1 MPNEI
6 HVSPTIKGASL
17 NPQELFL
24 FFPIRRN
31 SDFQRF
37 QRYVFRQDSDNRQM
51 NDFRREQS
59 HFQISISRSLSN
71 PINSAENL
79 KRPLPIQ
86 WERPFHDYFFKGL
99 SQKSRL
105 VLETDPNLD
114 LSREITPFPG
124 KSGASRM
131 LLQGVVAESLH
142 FAVSREEGCR
152 NKKEIRP

>member
-59 HFQISISRSLSN
+59 HFQISISRSSSN

-99 SQKSRL
+99 SQKSRRL
-105 VLETDPNLD
+105 RNWSEFGFIAGICPVSGQKRGFANA
-114 LSREITPFPG
+114 SARCGRRKSPFCCLPRG
-124 KSGASRM
+124 R
-131 LLQGVVAESLH
+131 LQ
-142 FAVSREEGCR
+142 
-152 NKKEIRP
+152 K